1 MKKILA
7 SILLVS
13 ILVIS
18 GCSKNS
24 ELSKENVK
32 NDNSK
37 KVETVAKKEVAPVK
51 KEETPVKTDEALK
64 NVPFSFAKNYF
75 VKNSASEES
84 LKINKI
90 ESIDIFESIFGM
102 ATLMG
107 DNGKPTVIDFK
118 NQFLVVYIV
127 PETDIKTE
135 ITVKNI
141 VQNEKNQLVLNLEI
155 KEGEKQSFTSQP
167 FVLLVVDKK
176 YDGDV
181 IINK

>member
-1 MKKILA
+1 MKKILV
-7 SILLVS
+7 SVLLVS

-24 ELSKENVK
+24 ELSKESVK

-37 KVETVAKKEVAPVK
+37 KVETVVK
-51 KEETPVKTDEALK
+51 KEESLKT
-64 NVPFSFAKNYF
+64 VPFSFAKNYF

-90 ESIDIFESIFGM
+90 ESIDVFESIFGM

-107 DNGKPTVIDFK
+107 DNGTPTVIDFK
-118 NQFLVVYIV
+118 NQFLVSYIV

-135 ITVKNI
+135 INVKNI
-141 VQNEKNQLVLNLEI
+141 IQNEKNELVVNLEI

-167 FVLLVVDKK
+167 FILLIVDKK
-176 YDGDV
+176 YNGDV
-181 IINK
+181 VIKK